1 MRGQALKTPSG
12 RWWRGHHNP
21 SFAII
26 RDQKGNVAAL
36 EAPSAFTTDCFD
48 VIIAA
53 Q

>member
-1 MRGQALKTPSG
+1 MRDQALKTPSG
-12 RWWRGHHNP
+12 RWQRGDHNP

-26 RDQKGNVAAL
+26 LDQKGNVAAL
-36 EAPSAFTTDCFD
+36 WAPATFTPDCFD